1 LSPPWI
7 WAIFGVFAGTF
18 ALSAGLTWWMIGFS
32 ERLGLVDRPTERKN
46 HGRVVPKGGGVAMI
60 GATLLF
66 FAGLSLGLWWLTG
79 APERAAF
86 LPESLRVHLP
96 GGLSKLDSL
105 WWILG
110 LAGAIGFLGFCDDRW
125 GVPWPVRLGLQFL
138 IATLCVYGQGWQMT
152 VFIGVPAVG
161 IVLSVIWIAA
171 LINSF
176 NMLDNMDGLSA
187 GVAAIVCVTLGVF
200 LLSTV
205 DVQKGSPQY
214 FVAGMLF
221 VLAGTLSGFL
231 VFNRAPARIFMG
243 DSGSFFIGF
252 LVAVCTLL
260 ATYTHYESDN
270 KFRILAA
277 PMVLAVPFYDMIS
290 VIWIRLREGR
300 SPFQADR
307 CHLSHRLEN
316 MGMSRP
322 EAVLTIYVLTGICGL
337 STVTLSFVDARGAGL
352 LIAIVLLV
360 LLLVAMLE
368 QTGKKPKRA
377 ANHSAAG
384 NVGVENAMNSE
395 PPSGSAGAKSE

>member
-1 LSPPWI
+1 M
-7 WAIFGVFAGTF
+7 FAGTF
-18 ALSAGLTWWMIGFS
+18 ALSAGLNWWMIGFS
-32 ERLGLVDRPTERKN
+32 ERCGLVDRPDERKN

-60 GATLLF
+60 MATLLF
-66 FAGLSLGLWWLTG
+66 FAGLSLALWWLNG
-79 APERAAF
+79 APDRADF

-105 WWILG
+105 WWIMG
-110 LAGAIGFLGFCDDRW
+110 LASAIGFLGFCDDRW
-125 GVPWPVRLGLQFL
+125 GVPWPVRLGLQIL
-138 IATLCVYGQGWQMT
+138 IAILCVYGQGWQMT

-161 IVLSVIWIAA
+161 VVLSVIWIAA

-187 GVAAIVCVTLGVF
+187 GVAEIVCVTLAVF
-200 LLSTV
+200 LLNTV

-214 FVAGMLF
+214 FVAGLLF
-221 VLAGTLSGFL
+221 VLAGTLGGFL
-231 VFNRAPARIFMG
+231 VFNRSPARIFMG

-252 LVAVCTLL
+252 LIAVCTLL

-337 STVTLSFVDARGAGL
+337 STVALSFVDGRGAGL
-352 LIAIVLLV
+352 LIAVVLLV

-368 QTGKKPKRA
+368 KTGKRPPNPSRT
-377 ANHSAAG
+377 SA
-384 NVGVENAMNSE
+384 
-395 PPSGSAGAKSE
+395 SGISNEACSTEARPAGADLE

>member
-1 LSPPWI
+1 MSQPWI
-7 WAIFGVFAGTF
+7 WAIFGVLAGAF

-32 ERLGLVDRPTERKN
+32 ARLGLVDRPTERKN

-60 GATLLF
+60 MATLLF
-66 FAGLSLGLWWLTG
+66 FAGLSVGLWWLTG
-79 APERAAF
+79 TPERAEF
-86 LPESLRVHLP
+86 LPEALRVHLP

-110 LAGAIGFLGFCDDRW
+110 LAGAIGCLGFCDDRW

-138 IATLCVYGQGWQMT
+138 LATLCVYGQGWQMT

-161 IVLSVIWIAA
+161 VVLSVIWIVA

-187 GVAAIVCVTLGVF
+187 GVATIVCLTLAVF
-200 LLSTV
+200 LLNTM

-214 FVAGMLF
+214 FVAGLLF
-221 VLAGTLSGFL
+221 VLAGTLGGFL

-252 LVAVCTLL
+252 LIAVCTLL
-260 ATYTHYESDN
+260 ATYTHYDSDN

-277 PMVLAVPFYDMIS
+277 PMVLAVPFYDMVS

-316 MGMSRP
+316 MGMTRP

-352 LIAIVLLV
+352 LIAVVLLV

-368 QTGKKPKRA
+368 KTGKRPK
-377 ANHSAAG
+377 SAVPSSAK
-384 NVGVENAMNSE
+384 
-395 PPSGSAGAKSE
+395 SGSVESRPVGADLE

>member
-1 LSPPWI
+1 
-7 WAIFGVFAGTF
+7 
-18 ALSAGLTWWMIGFS
+18 MIGFS

-60 GATLLF
+60 AATLLF

-79 APERAAF
+79 EPQRSAF
-86 LPESLRVHLP
+86 LPESLRVHLS
-96 GGLSKLDSL
+96 GGLSKLDAL

-138 IATLCVYGQGWQMT
+138 IATLCVYWQGWQMT
-152 VFIGVPAVG
+152 VFIGVPAIG
-161 IVLSVIWIAA
+161 ILLSVIWIAA

-187 GVAAIVCVTLGVF
+187 GVAAIVCVTLAVF
-200 LLSTV
+200 LLNTV

-290 VIWIRLREGR
+290 VIWIRIREGR

-337 STVTLSFVDARGAGL
+337 STVALSFVDGRGAGL
-352 LIAIVLLV
+352 LIAVVLLV

-368 QTGKKPKRA
+368 KTGKRPQNRS
-377 ANHSAAG
+377 ANTGHTANKKSDA
-384 NVGVENAMNSE
+384 VGAD
-395 PPSGSAGAKSE
+395 PT

>member
-1 LSPPWI
+1 
-7 WAIFGVFAGTF
+7 
-18 ALSAGLTWWMIGFS
+18 MIGFS
-32 ERLGLVDRPTERKN
+32 ARLGLVDRPTERKN

-60 GATLLF
+60 MATLLF

-79 APERAAF
+79 TPERAAF
-86 LPESLRVHLP
+86 LPEALRMHLP

-110 LAGAIGFLGFCDDRW
+110 LAGAIGCLGFSDDRW

-138 IATLCVYGQGWQMT
+138 LATLCVYGQGWQMT

-161 IVLSVIWIAA
+161 VVLSVIWIVA

-187 GVAAIVCVTLGVF
+187 GVATIVCLTLAVF
-200 LLSTV
+200 LLNTM

-214 FVAGMLF
+214 FVAGLLF
-221 VLAGTLSGFL
+221 VLAGTLGGFL

-252 LVAVCTLL
+252 LIAVCTLL
-260 ATYTHYESDN
+260 ATYTHYDSDN

-316 MGMSRP
+316 MGMTRP

-352 LIAIVLLV
+352 LIAVVLLV

-368 QTGKKPKRA
+368 QTGKRPK
-377 ANHSAAG
+377 NAAG
-384 NVGVENAMNSE
+384 NSAK
-395 PPSGSAGAKSE
+395 SGSVESRPVGADLE

>member
-1 LSPPWI
+1 M
-7 WAIFGVFAGTF
+7 GVFASSF

-32 ERLGLVDRPTERKN
+32 EQLGLVDRPTERKN

-60 GATLLF
+60 LAMVVF
-66 FAGLSLGLWWLTG
+66 FAGVSLSLWWLTG
-79 APERAAF
+79 AEERAAF
-86 LPESLRVHLP
+86 LPEALRAHLA

-110 LAGAIGFLGFCDDRW
+110 LAASLGLLGFCDDRW
-125 GVPWPVRLGLQFL
+125 GVPWPIRLGLQFL
-138 IATLCVYGQGWQMT
+138 IAGLCVYWQGWQMT

-161 IVLSVIWIAA
+161 IALSVIWIAA

-187 GVAAIVCVTLGVF
+187 GVASIVCVTLAVF
-200 LLSTV
+200 LLNTV

-214 FVAGMLF
+214 FVAGLLF
-221 VLAGTLSGFL
+221 VLAGTLGGFL
-231 VFNRAPARIFMG
+231 MFNRAPARIFMG

-252 LVAVCTLL
+252 MIAVCTLL

-290 VIWIRLREGR
+290 VIWIRVREGR

-316 MGMSRP
+316 MGMTRP

-352 LIAIVLLV
+352 LIAVVLLV

-368 QTGKKPKRA
+368 QTGTRPKSIGSKVPESNPSPGTSEAKP
-377 ANHSAAG
+377 
-384 NVGVENAMNSE
+384 E
-395 PPSGSAGAKSE
+395 